1 MANELKTDVEL
12 QKDPKIVKS
21 GEEISSLE
29 LSSFGNKSKFNGDLD
44 VHGDIGTIDHNS
56 RVRTVKI
63 ESLDALTVTT
73 HQSDAGAVASNN
85 EVVFET
91 KENNAAVRLNVEG
104 QASTGRFFIMSASSD
119 NGAFQMINKSD
130 TDNTGEGCIQLIADN
145 TANTSRAYIIL
156 GADAYCRLDAGET
169 VELDAGTITEGNGV
183 QFKLAGT
190 HVGNVTGHGSATQFR
205 LYENIGAS
213 TDDYFNIAVAANGA
227 TTITTVDD
235 ASHAAD
241 LAVTPDGSLTLN
253 SGGGHNIILTAGALG
268 CVEFDGCSAGFDLG
282 ATTYDATDTIVRFD
296 QGNKQTLTFG
306 SGNITNLYGRFP
318 TASGNFTLI
327 LKQDGSG
334 SRTVTNWKA
343 LDYAGNGASGSVD
356 VKFAGGSAPTL
367 TTDANH
373 VDIISFFWDADA
385 EIAYSVASLDFQF

>member
-29 LSSFGNKSKFNGDLD
+29 LSTFGNKSKFNGDLD

-56 RVRTVKI
+56 RVRTFKI
-63 ESLDALTVTT
+63 ESLDALRIAT
-73 HQSDAGAVASNN
+73 HRSDAKAVASNN
-85 EVVFET
+85 EIT
-91 KENNAAVRLNVEG
+91 ISTDSNINQIRLNTEG
-104 QASTGRFFIMSASSD
+104 HGSTVRYATIATTAGGSMDIFNSSD
-119 NGAFQMINKSD
+119 EAD
-130 TDNTGEGCIQLIADN
+130 TGEGVVQISAINTGDATKGWLVLSSTGYTRIDSGDTLQLDAN
-145 TANTSRAYIIL
+145 TA
-156 GADAYCRLDAGET
+156 
-169 VELDAGTITEGNGV
+169 TEGNGI
-183 QFKLAGT
+183 QLKLAGT
-190 HVGNVTGHGSATQFR
+190 QVGDVTGHSSATQFR

-235 ASHAAD
+235 ASVNAS
-241 LAVTPDGSLTLN
+241 LAITPDGSLTLN
-253 SGGGHNIILTAGALG
+253 SGGTKNIILAAGALG

-282 ATTYDATDTIVRFD
+282 ATTYDATDTFVRFD

-306 SGNITNLYGRFP
+306 SGNITNLWLRFP

-343 LDYAGNGASGSVD
+343 LDYAATGASGSLT
-356 VKFAGGSAPTL
+356 VKFAGGSNPTL

-385 EIAYSVASLDFQF
+385 EIAYGVASLDFQF